1 MKTLWKRCVLWVFIL
16 CVVNSSLV
24 PEMGMK
30 GISSGIMEAQAAQV
44 YKRFYFQGGLFM
56 LPDTCI
62 SYTWTYME
70 EGDRVQIAVNGNGIM
85 KAGICR
91 MSDSKKFGVERSG
104 NFAATI
110 TVPSSGYYKVFLI
123 NSSSRMISFRGVAIC
138 SH

>member
-1 MKTLWKRCVLWVFIL
+1 
-16 CVVNSSLV
+16 
-24 PEMGMK
+24 
-30 GISSGIMEAQAAQV
+30 
-44 YKRFYFQGGLFM
+44 M